1 MAPFVS
7 GAFRQ
12 RNDSTYTLR
21 FTCYV
26 QNMTNLDDIRS
37 SFESKLD
44 ERTQQRKTRLNTEL
58 AALREQLLR
67 QAKTALPA
75 DIANRLAGFDE
86 RIKTRRSGVSGGPP
100 VLSHLEVPGVQALL
114 DISRADQL
122 RQLDNAFAEI
132 FNLSAYYPLQPL
144 KYPTVYCESLEEFF
158 IPIVGQLNL
167 SPQARKTEMERLMAE
182 AQRIAQET
190 NGGGILGYNL
200 PGQGCYLNGWL
211 FVYGRNLPP
220 RAAFEHP
227 ELLRR
232 VLGTAA
238 HEKLGHGFLS
248 AYSALGQTKVELG
261 ISLLEIARRFGA
273 RPSDDPVASLRQEQA
288 ELLNMASQ
296 LLEEGWATWV
306 ETFLAANLMESG
318 VHPRHSIEAIV
329 QAIENLPGE
338 IPERGKIQGALYGAL
353 ELLFGEEDVPI
364 ELIHQAVMTVEMLG
378 SQLDA
383 YFGSALGQPLRYA
396 AGELIMVQAGANL
409 GPVCVPYAV
418 LIAANVSFDP
428 EEISLSDLR
437 EMFATKP
444 NLNPDARLAAL
455 SRMRLEQTNS
465 VSELAGRAESELS
478 FSVPKEL
485 KRKA

>member
-1 MAPFVS
+1 V
-7 GAFRQ
+7 
-12 RNDSTYTLR
+12 N
-21 FTCYV
+21 
-26 QNMTNLDDIRS
+26 NLGDIQS
-37 SFESKLD
+37 SFRRKLD
-44 ERTQQRKTRLNTEL
+44 EEVLQRKARLDAEL

-75 DIANRLAGFDE
+75 DIANRLAGFDD
-86 RIKTRRSGVSGGPP
+86 RLKNRRSAVHGQPSAI
-100 VLSHLEVPGVQALL
+100 SYLEGPGVQAKL

-122 RQLDNAFAEI
+122 RQLDTAFAEI
-132 FNLSAYYPLQPL
+132 FNLRAYYPLQPL
-144 KYPTVYCESLEEFF
+144 KYTTHYCESLDEFF
-158 IPIVGQLNL
+158 APIVGQLNL
-167 SPQARKTEMERLMAE
+167 SPKARKAELERMKSEANCIAE
-182 AQRIAQET
+182 ET
-190 NGGGILGYNL
+190 DGGGILGYIL

-211 FVYGRNLPP
+211 FVYGRNLPQ
-220 RAAFEHP
+220 RAAFIHP
-227 ELLRR
+227 EILRR

-248 AYSALGQTKVELG
+248 VYSALGKTKVKLG
-261 ISLLEIARRFGA
+261 ISLLEIARRFGVN
-273 RPSDDPVASLRQEQA
+273 PSDDPVASLRQEQA

-306 ETFLAANLMESG
+306 ETWLAANLMESG
-318 VHPRHSIEAIV
+318 THPRHSIGAIA

-338 IPERGKIQGALYGAL
+338 VPERGKIQCALYGAL
-353 ELLFGEEDVPI
+353 ELLFGEEDVPM
-364 ELIHQAVMTVEMLG
+364 ELIHQAVMTVAVLG

-396 AGELIMVQAGANL
+396 VGELIMVQAGTNL
-409 GPVCVPYAV
+409 GPVCVPYAA

-444 NLNPDARLAAL
+444 NLNPDARVATL
-455 SRMRLEQTNS
+455 SRMRLAQTNS
-465 VSELAGRAESELS
+465 IAELARRAESELS

-485 KRKA
+485 KRRA